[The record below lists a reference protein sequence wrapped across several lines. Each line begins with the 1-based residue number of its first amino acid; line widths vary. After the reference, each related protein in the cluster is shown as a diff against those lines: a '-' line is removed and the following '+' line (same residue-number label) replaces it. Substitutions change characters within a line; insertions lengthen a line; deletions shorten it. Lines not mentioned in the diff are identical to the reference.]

1 MKDKKTLEYLE
12 ELRKLGSNYG
22 LERTERLLELLGNP
36 HKKLKLIHIAGTNGK
51 GSTSS
56 IIGEILIANGYKV
69 GFYNSPH
76 LEDMEETIRINHDN
90 IKEQELI
97 DLINEVKPMVNR
109 LIEEGYSHPTE
120 FEVLTCLMYLYLY
133 RKNVDFGII
142 EVGLG
147 GRLDSTNVIIPII
160 SVITSISFDHMN
172 ILGNT
177 IGEIAKEKAGII
189 KANVP
194 VVSSKQIE
202 EVKKVLLEKVKE
214 ENTNIDFVAEEDYK
228 FIETI
233 KEDKIYQRIEVK
245 LKDKYLLE
253 LPLLGEHQQ
262 INLTL
267 AVKVI
272 ENLEENK
279 YININKDKLSLGVKN
294 TIWKGRMEILEENPT
309 FLIDGAHNEAGIKYL
324 KKNLEEYFEYK
335 NLYLIIGIL
344 KDKKVEEM
352 LETIAPLAK
361 EIYTVTPNSPRA
373 TEAIDLMEIVKKY
386 NENVKAFDDYND
398 AILEARKNAKKE
410 DMILG
415 VGSLYMIGTLR
426 NFIINNKL

>member
-1 MKDKKTLEYLE
+1 MKDIKTLEYLE

-36 HKKLKLIHIAGTNGK
+36 QKKLKLIHIAGTNGK

-76 LEDMEETIRINHDN
+76 LEDIEETIRINHDN
-90 IKEQELI
+90 IKEHELI
-97 DLINEVKPMVNR
+97 DLINEVKPKVNKI
-109 LIEEGYSHPTE
+109 IEEGYSHPTE

-133 RKNVDFGII
+133 RNNVDFGII

-147 GRLDSTNVIIPII
+147 GSLDSTNVITPIV
-160 SVITSISFDHMN
+160 SVITPISFDHMN

-177 IGEIAKEKAGII
+177 IGEIAREKAGII
-189 KANVP
+189 KFNVP
-194 VVSSKQIE
+194 VVSAIQIE
-202 EVKKVLLEKVKE
+202 EGKNVLLEKVKK
-214 ENTNIDFVAEEDYK
+214 ENTKIDFVKEEDYK
-228 FIETI
+228 FIEII

-245 LKDKYLLE
+245 LKNKYLLD

-267 AVKVI
+267 ALKVI
-272 ENLEENK
+272 ENIEENK
-279 YININKDKLSLGVKN
+279 YVDINKNNLFSGVKN
-294 TIWKGRMEILEENPT
+294 AIWKGRMEILEENPT
-309 FLIDGAHNEAGIKYL
+309 FLIDGAHNEEGIKYL
-324 KKNLEEYFEYK
+324 KKNLEKYFEYK

-352 LETIAPLAK
+352 LGLITPLAK

-373 TEAIDLMEIVKKY
+373 TDAKELMYIVKKY

-398 AILEARKNAKKE
+398 AIMEARKKAKKE
-410 DMILG
+410 DMILAA
-415 VGSLYMIGTLR
+415 GSLYMIGRLR
-426 NFIINNKL
+426 GFITNKK

>member
-1 MKDKKTLEYLE
+1 MKDIETLEYLE

-76 LEDMEETIRINHDN
+76 LEDIEETIRINHEN
-90 IKEQELI
+90 IKEEELI
-97 DLINEVKPMVNR
+97 DLINEVKPKVKKV
-109 LIEEGYSHPTE
+109 IEEGYSHPTE

-147 GRLDSTNVIIPII
+147 GRLDSTNVITPII

-172 ILGNT
+172 LLGNT

-189 KANVP
+189 KFNVP
-194 VVSSKQIE
+194 VVSAIQKE
-202 EVKKVLLEKVKE
+202 ESKKVLIEKVKE
-214 ENTNIDFVAEEDYK
+214 ETTRIDFVKEEDYK
-228 FIETI
+228 FIEII

-245 LKDKYLLE
+245 LKNKYLLD
-253 LPLLGEHQQ
+253 LPLIGEHQQ
-262 INLTL
+262 INLTVAL
-267 AVKVI
+267 KVI
-272 ENLEENK
+272 ENLKENK
-279 YININKDKLSLGVKN
+279 YISINKDKIYSGVKN
-294 TIWKGRMEILEENPT
+294 TIWKGRMEVLEENPT
-309 FLIDGAHNEAGIKYL
+309 FLIDGAHNEEGIKYL

-352 LETIAPLAK
+352 LESIVPLAK
-361 EIYTVTPNSPRA
+361 EIYTITPNSPRA
-373 TEAIDLMEIVKKY
+373 TEAVDLMEIVKKY
-386 NENVKAFDDYND
+386 NKNVKAFNDYNE
-398 AILEARKNAKKE
+398 AILEARNKAKKD
-410 DMILG
+410 DMILAA
-415 VGSLYMIGTLR
+415 GSLYMIGTLR
-426 NFIINNKL
+426 NIVVKNKL

>member
-1 MKDKKTLEYLE
+1 MKDIKTLEYLE

-76 LEDMEETIRINHDN
+76 LEDIEETIRINNDN

-97 DLINEVKPMVNR
+97 DLINEVKPKVNKI
-109 LIEEGYSHPTE
+109 IEEGYSHPTE
-120 FEVLTCLMYLYLY
+120 FEILTCLMYLYLY
-133 RKNVDFGII
+133 RENVDFGII

-147 GRLDSTNVIIPII
+147 GRLDSTNVITPII
-160 SVITSISFDHMN
+160 SVITPISFDHMN

-189 KANVP
+189 KDKIP
-194 VVSSKQIE
+194 VVSAIQRE
-202 EVKKVLLEKVKE
+202 EVKRVLLEKVKE
-214 ENTNIDFVAEEDYK
+214 ENTNIDFVAAEEDYK
-228 FIETI
+228 FVEII

-245 LKDKYLLE
+245 LKNKYLLE

-267 AVKVI
+267 ALKVI
-272 ENLEENK
+272 EILEENQ
-279 YININKDKLSLGVKN
+279 YVSINKNKLALGVKN
-294 TIWKGRMEILEENPT
+294 TIWKGRMEVLEENPT
-309 FLIDGAHNEAGIKYL
+309 FLIDGAHNEEGIKYL
-324 KKNLEEYFEYK
+324 KKNLEEYFEYN

-352 LETIAPLAK
+352 LGLITPLAK

-373 TEAIDLMEIVKKY
+373 TKATDLMEIVKKY
-386 NENVKAFDDYND
+386 NANVKAFDDYND

-415 VGSLYMIGTLR
+415 VGSLYMIGRLR
-426 NFIINNKL
+426 NFVTKNK